1 MTSSGK
7 LSRKRTSC
15 LRTTYISAKG
25 AKKWTLT
32 LKRRLPKGQYQI
44 WVRGV
49 DAAGN
54 VERKS
59 RKRNFKRL
67 RLR

>member
-1 MTSSGK
+1 VTSRGT
-7 LSRKRTSC
+7 LSKRRTSC
-15 LRTTYISAKG
+15 RKTTYISAKG
-25 AKKWTLT
+25 ATKWSLT
-32 LKRRLPKGQYQI
+32 LKRRLPKGRYQI
-44 WVRGV
+44 WVRGI

-67 RLR
+67 TVR